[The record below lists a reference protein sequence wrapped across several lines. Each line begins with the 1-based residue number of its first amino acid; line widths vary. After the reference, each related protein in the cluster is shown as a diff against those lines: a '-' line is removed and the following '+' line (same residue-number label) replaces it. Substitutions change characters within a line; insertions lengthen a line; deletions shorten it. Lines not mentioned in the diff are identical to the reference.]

1 MTINGDPLFS
11 PVINQLINYPNDLFF
26 SSTAKD
32 ELVRQMARLKPVA
45 AGLQKQRDLAPLEA
59 WAEAA
64 PWLSSGGS
72 IWVERASPQS
82 SWG

>member
-1 MTINGDPLFS
+1 
-11 PVINQLINYPNDLFF
+11 
-26 SSTAKD
+26 
-32 ELVRQMARLKPVA
+32 MARLKPVA

-72 IWVERASPQS
+72 IWVERASPNRV
-82 SWG
+82 GVDHDE